1 MSKKKKIK
9 DPFANREKEKYDSPI
24 PSREYILAHLSECQA
39 PRTYEQL
46 LTDLQLDTADD
57 KEALRRRLIAML
69 RDGQLLKNRKGAFGA
84 IDEMELMIGRVT
96 GHKDGFGFIVP
107 EDTSLEDLFLTP
119 RQMRDVMHGDRVL
132 ARVVGIDSRGRKEAM
147 IVEVLERSRKQLV
160 GRYVLREGASY
171 VEPAHQRIQQ
181 DIFVPLSK
189 NKGAEQGQ
197 MVVVAL
203 DEKRSLRERPSGEII
218 EVLGEHMAPGMEID
232 VAIRNHELPY
242 EFPDEVYSEAE
253 QFPAELQKADYADR
267 KDLRELPFVTIDGED
282 AKDFDDAVYVEKNKK
297 GFKLFVAI
305 ADVSH
310 YVKPGTMLDRE
321 AYLRSNSVYFPGRVL
336 PMLPEQ
342 LSNHL
347 CSLNPKVDR
356 LVMVCEMDISPS
368 GKINHATFYPGVI
381 HSKERLTYGKVHSM
395 LVDQDEMLR
404 HRFSSVLPHLE
415 NLRTLYQILRSV
427 REARGAIDFDLPE
440 TRIVFDRDKKIKKIV
455 PAERLESHR
464 IIEECMLA
472 ANISAAHFLETQDM
486 PTLYR
491 VHEGPKPDKIK
502 DLQSFLTQMGLGSI
516 NKKKIKPSDY
526 AHILNQVKSRPDA
539 QLIQMVLLRSMGQA
553 VYSPNNKG
561 HFGLAYDAYAHF
573 TSPIR
578 RYPDLLVH
586 RAIKKA
592 IGFDQV
598 KKTRKSKIEPALDF
612 LRLGEHCSMTER
624 RADEAVREVVSWLK
638 CEFMMD
644 KVGKVFSGRISG
656 VTGFGIFVT
665 LTEIDVEGLVHISHL
680 PSDYYQFDAV
690 RHELQGRRSGQC
702 YQLGAPVRIQVAR
715 VDLDQCQI
723 EFALESEIGKS
734 DLNAAAGK
742 SKSNSNSKP
751 KSKKSNASKSH
762 ASKSNASVSEKSK
775 RFSSASKRKRKRK

>member
-9 DPFANREKEKYDSPI
+9 DPFAKREKEKYDSPI
-24 PSREYILAHLSECQA
+24 PSREYILAHLSECQK
-39 PRTYEQL
+39 PRTYDEL
-46 LTDLQLDTADD
+46 VRDLELHDPNDQ
-57 KEALRRRLIAML
+57 EALRRRLIAML
-69 RDGQLLKNRKGAFGA
+69 RDGQLLKNRKGAFGV
-84 IDEMELMIGRVT
+84 IDEMELIIGRVI
-96 GHKDGFGFIVP
+96 GHKDGFGFVEP
-107 EDTSLEDLFLTP
+107 EDSSLDDLFLTP

-132 ARVVGIDSRGRKEAM
+132 ARVVNLDSRGRKEAM

-160 GRYVLREGASY
+160 GRYVHQDGASY
-171 VEPAHQRIQQ
+171 VEPSHQRIQQ
-181 DIFVPLSK
+181 DIFVPISK
-189 NKGAEQGQ
+189 NHDAEHGQ

-203 DEKRSLRERPSGEII
+203 DEKRSLRERPTGEII
-218 EVLGEHMAPGMEID
+218 EVMGDHMAPGMEIN

-242 EFPDEVYSEAE
+242 QFPDDVYSEAE
-253 QFPAELQKADYADR
+253 QFSKDLNSKDHANR
-267 KDLRELPFVTIDGED
+267 KDLRDLPFVTIDGED
-282 AKDFDDAVYVEKNKK
+282 AKDFDDAVYAEKTKK

-310 YVKPGTMLDRE
+310 YVRPNSALDRE
-321 AYLRSNSVYFPGRVL
+321 AYLRGNSVYFPGRVL

-356 LVMVCEMDISPS
+356 LVMVCEMDILNN
-368 GKINHATFYPGVI
+368 GKIQHSTFYPAVI
-381 HSKERLTYGKVHSM
+381 HSKERLTYNKVND
-395 LVDQDEMLR
+395 LLINKDEFFR
-404 HRFSSVLPHLE
+404 NKFASVLPHLE
-415 NLRTLYQILRSV
+415 NLKALYHILHEV
-427 REARGAIDFDLPE
+427 RVTRGAIDFDLPE
-440 TRIVFDRDKKIKKIV
+440 TRIVFDKDKKIKKIV
-455 PAERLESHR
+455 PSVRLESHR
-464 IIEECMLA
+464 MIEECMLA
-472 ANISAAHFLETQDM
+472 ANISAAHFLQSCEM

-491 VHEGPKPDKIK
+491 VHEGPNPDKIN
-502 DLQSFLTQMGLGSI
+502 DLQSFLKQMGLGAI

-526 AHILNQVKSRPDA
+526 SAVLNRIKDRVDA

-592 IGFDQV
+592 LGFDQP
-598 KKTRKSKIEPALDF
+598 KKTQKSKAEPVVDWM
-612 LRLGEHCSMTER
+612 RLGEHCSVTER

-638 CEFMMD
+638 CEFMLD
-644 KVGKVFSGRISG
+644 KVGKIYSGNISG

-665 LTEIDVEGLVHISHL
+665 LSEIDVEGLIHISHL

-690 RHELQGRRSGQC
+690 RHELQGRRSGQR
-702 YQLGAPVRIQVAR
+702 YQLGNAVRIQVAR

-723 EFALESEIGKS
+723 EFALEGEAGRSASNDSNKKS
-734 DLNAAAGK
+734 
-742 SKSNSNSKP
+742 
-751 KSKKSNASKSH
+751 KSKKSHAKSKSTSQ
-762 ASKSNASVSEKSK
+762 AKSEKFTPDFKKSKTSSSK
-775 RFSSASKRKRKRK
+775 RRRKRK